1 MTKKIVWTRDDGG
14 LTVTI
19 PAYNDG
25 ARAKN
30 PDGTYVQ
37 TDDELLQSVIDKRV
51 PDGITAHVVDDSDP
65 AVAAALSDRTF
76 RNAWEWTTE
85 LAVNMPK
92 ARVIHMEKIRGVR
105 NEKLKELDIEFMR
118 AVEDNDTAAQA
129 TVKKTKQILRDIP
142 ADFSLSTYKT
152 PETLAAAHP
161 DELPPFD

>member
-1 MTKKIVWTRDDGG
+1 MKVITWTRPDGG
-14 LTVTI
+14 LSVTI
-19 PAYNDG
+19 PAYNDKMR
-25 ARAKN
+25 ARN
-30 PDGTYVQ
+30 TDGSYVQ
-37 TDDELLQSVIDKRV
+37 TDDELLQSVIDRV
-51 PDGITAHVVDDSDP
+51 VPAGTDAHVVDDTTAS
-65 AVAAALSDRTF
+65 VKAALSDRTF

-142 ADFSLSTYKT
+142 ATFGLDKLGT
-152 PETLAAAHP
+152 PETLKGAWP
-161 DELPPFD
+161 TELPAED